1 MPPPE
6 TTTKEEDGT
15 TTIGSDRIA
24 ASSSRSNT
32 TTAVNHHNGTT
43 SSSSAPV
50 ATRSLSTVQGD
61 NNLLPAAMSADEE
74 EEVNEKVELR
84 GTPQT
89 TTAVTTTDNDSAAA
103 AAARSSILPYP
114 RGADCAEV
122 ADWANSVMKECEEL
136 VIDVIDSRP
145 SSLLVPSS
153 TACVLQ
159 KEWAPH
165 AQVAQHSSGG
175 AGELSYADHDVVR
188 HSMTLMATRTPL
200 SGAAAATTENSD
212 ASRGDFRRIINAAS
226 PKLDKLVRLYFLLTI
241 SHCCCCWW
249 YIDSDFLWHKRKKK
263 QLSY

>member
-6 TTTKEEDGT
+6 TTTTKEEDGT

-61 NNLLPAAMSADEE
+61 NNLLPAAMSAEE
-74 EEVNEKVELR
+74 EEANEKVELR

-89 TTAVTTTDNDSAAA
+89 TTAVTTADNDSAA

-153 TACVLQ
+153 TACVLP

-175 AGELSYADHDVVR
+175 AGELSYANHDVER

-226 PKLDKLVRLYFLLTI
+226 PKLDKLVRLYFFANDKSLLLLLVV
-241 SHCCCCWW
+241 
-249 YIDSDFLWHKRKKK
+249 Y
-263 QLSY
+263 

>member
-6 TTTKEEDGT
+6 TTTTKEEDGT

-24 ASSSRSNT
+24 ASSSSSNT
-32 TTAVNHHNGTT
+32 TPAVNHHNGTT

-153 TACVLQ
+153 TACVLP

-175 AGELSYADHDVVR
+175 AGELSYADHDVER

-226 PKLDKLVRLYFLLTI
+226 PKLDKLVRLYFFANDKSLLLLLVV
-241 SHCCCCWW
+241 
-249 YIDSDFLWHKRKKK
+249 Y
-263 QLSY
+263 

>member
-15 TTIGSDRIA
+15 TTIRSDRIA
-24 ASSSRSNT
+24 ASSSSNT

-50 ATRSLSTVQGD
+50 VTRSLSTVQGD
-61 NNLLPAAMSADEE
+61 NNLLPAAMSAEEE

-89 TTAVTTTDNDSAAA
+89 TTAVTTTDNDSAA

-145 SSLLVPSS
+145 SSLLVPSVS
-153 TACVLQ
+153 AACVLP

-175 AGELSYADHDVVR
+175 AGELSYADHDVER
-188 HSMTLMATRTPL
+188 HSRTLMATRTPL
-200 SGAAAATTENSD
+200 SGAATAAVTAENSD

-241 SHCCCCWW
+241 SHC
-249 YIDSDFLWHKRKKK
+249 
-263 QLSY
+263 